1 MVNHVKELMTTRLAL
16 PRRLKRIILH
26 EEMGK
31 NVQAV
36 IAKTNIKSVIKQKI
50 TNTIKKHHK
59 NTIKVNKMTEINT
72 L

>member
-1 MVNHVKELMTTRLAL
+1 
-16 PRRLKRIILH
+16 
-26 EEMGK
+26 MGK

-50 TNTIKKHHK
+50 TNTIK
-59 NTIKVNKMTEINT
+59 VNKMTEINT

>member
-1 MVNHVKELMTTRLAL
+1 MVKHVKELMTTRLAL

-50 TNTIKKHHK
+50 TNTIK
-59 NTIKVNKMTEINT
+59 VNKMTEINT

>member
-50 TNTIKKHHK
+50 TNTIK
-59 NTIKVNKMTEINT
+59 VNKMTEINT

>member
-1 MVNHVKELMTTRLAL
+1 
-16 PRRLKRIILH
+16 
-26 EEMGK
+26 MGK